1 MTLSDTIAK
10 WVVNDYFTPNIKA
23 EVILDTLLTPYISQI
38 LKDQLDIDAVFLTK
52 EMSIPE
58 GEGEQFGSIG
68 PKIDYVLASSDK
80 VYLVELKTTDSSI
93 NDDQA
98 EKYLNNCRGRR
109 FGEKLGW
116 QLLSILDKPK
126 KGTFNIHLKK
136 YVENLGAPSLWTDDQ
151 GDTVMRQIFQ
161 SIITKSF
168 DLFTLPKGV
177 GSQKCKCAENA
188 EKLIRNNHWTLRKKY
203 SSRKYLYS
211 LGQLVDHLDK
221 GGKLWNRELQLVYIT
236 PSGAPPHDDLLTAT
250 NFYRHPKDSG
260 SISLRDA
267 VTSLDRVDDDSDGA
281 LARLLQSII
290 TEIYPAKEV
299 PSCQT

>member
-1 MTLSDTIAK
+1 MSLSDTITK
-10 WVVNDYFTPNIKA
+10 WVINDYFTPNIKA
-23 EVILDTLLTPYISQI
+23 EVILDTLLTPYIPQI

-58 GEGEQFGSIG
+58 GKQFGSIG
-68 PKIDYVLASSDK
+68 PKIDYVLAGSDK

-98 EKYLNNCRGRR
+98 KKYLNNCQSRK

-126 KGTFNIHLKK
+126 KGTFNIHLEEYVKK
-136 YVENLGAPSLWTDDQ
+136 FGDPSLWTDNQ

-168 DLFTLPKGV
+168 DLFTLPKDAGN
-177 GSQKCKCAENA
+177 QKCKCAKNA
-188 EKLIRNNHWTLRKKY
+188 EELIRNNHWTLRKKY

-236 PSGAPPHDDLLTAT
+236 PSGASPHDDLLVAT
-250 NFYRHPKDSG
+250 DFYLHPKDSE
-260 SISLRDA
+260 SISLREA
-267 VTSLDRVDDDSDGA
+267 VRGLDCKEEH
-281 LARLLQSII
+281 ARLLQSII
-290 TEIYPAKEV
+290 SAIYDTEGG
-299 PSCQT
+299 PSCLN